1 MSSEV
6 SKKCEGHGRRLPG
19 GNGKLSGSNG
29 KQKHAAVLQFV
40 VTQIFEED
48 KCSSWPQKTGRKDRL
63 CFVMSL

>member
-19 GNGKLSGSNG
+19 GNGNLSGSNG

-40 VTQIFEED
+40 VTQIFKED
-48 KCSSWPQKTGRKDRL
+48 KRSFWPQKTGRKDRS
-63 CFVMSL
+63 CFVIVL